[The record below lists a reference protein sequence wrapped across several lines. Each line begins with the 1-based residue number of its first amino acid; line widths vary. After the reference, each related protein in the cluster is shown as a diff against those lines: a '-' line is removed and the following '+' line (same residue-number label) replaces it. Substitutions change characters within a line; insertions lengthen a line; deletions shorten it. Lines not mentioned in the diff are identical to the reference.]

1 MNINIRKNFPGTLK
15 QRIKTRTDDNSP
27 ELRPAS
33 HFNDMTPPHR
43 AVTPN
48 VTARHYSEHASPQ
61 QTQRNPKN
69 ERYELVGRVF
79 SPVVDRC
86 RHVPHVL

>member
-1 MNINIRKNFPGTLK
+1 MNINIRKNFSSTLK
-15 QRIKTRTDDNSP
+15 QRIKTGTNNNSP

-33 HFNDMTPPHR
+33 HFDDMTPPHR
-43 AVTPN
+43 AVTPH
-48 VTARHYSEHASPQ
+48 VTTCHYGKHASPQ

-69 ERYELVGRVF
+69 ERYELVGSVF

-86 RHVPHVL
+86 